1 MNNKDSLDREISRLG
16 FAAIA
21 LNGVIGA
28 GIFALPAVA
37 AARSGNFSPWL
48 FLFCAVLIMSVVLCF
63 SRAASFVS
71 DTGGPIQ
78 YASQAFGPF
87 AGFQTGWLTYIG
99 RLAALGANVKLMVIY
114 AGWFW
119 APLESGLAHNLAMA
133 LMFTILAT
141 SNVLGVRRSMA
152 VVYLFSALKLA
163 PLLLLVMVGLSHV
176 QPGLLIESGLPEIST
191 FGETV
196 LVLLYAF
203 VGFESAVVLAGE
215 ARDPR
220 RDIPRALTITVLTI
234 TVFYF
239 LIQWIS
245 ISALPGLA
253 NSKTP
258 LADVAAVVLGASGA
272 ALLTLGAILSIGG
285 NCSAAML
292 SAPRMTY
299 ALARMGSLPQWFGSV
314 HPRFHTPV
322 NSIVFYAIVAL
333 GLALSGSFVWLA
345 VVSTL
350 ARLLSYILSVAAL
363 PVLERTMEP
372 RADQFRLPGGY
383 LIPVVALVLCLW
395 LITYASLTA
404 WLTTVGFFLLGTGLY
419 FLSGKQS

>member
-1 MNNKDSLDREISRLG
+1 M
-16 FAAIA
+16 
-21 LNGVIGA
+21 
-28 GIFALPAVA
+28 
-37 AARSGNFSPWL
+37 
-48 FLFCAVLIMSVVLCF
+48 
-63 SRAASFVS
+63 
-71 DTGGPIQ
+71 
-78 YASQAFGPF
+78 
-87 AGFQTGWLTYIG
+87 
-99 RLAALGANVKLMVIY
+99 
-114 AGWFW
+114 
-119 APLESGLAHNLAMA
+119 
-133 LMFTILAT
+133 
-141 SNVLGVRRSMA
+141 
-152 VVYLFSALKLA
+152 KLA
-163 PLLLLVMVGLSHV
+163 PLLLLVMVGISHV
-176 QPGLLIESGLPEIST
+176 QPGLLIESELPEIST

-220 RDIPRALTITVLTI
+220 RDIPRALTITVLII

-239 LIQWIS
+239 LIQWVS

-253 NSKTP
+253 DSKTP

-272 ALLTLGAILSIGG
+272 ALLTFGAVFSIGG

-299 ALARMGSLPQWFGSV
+299 ALARMGSLPQWFGQV

-322 NSIVFYAIVAL
+322 NSTVFYAVVAF

-350 ARLLSYILSVAAL
+350 ARLLAYILSVAAL

-372 RADQFRLPGGY
+372 TEDQFRLPGGY
-383 LIPVVALVLCLW
+383 TILVVALVLCLW
-395 LITYASLTA
+395 LVTYASLAA
-404 WLTTVGFFLLGTGLY
+404 WLTTAGFFLLGTVLY
-419 FLSGKQS
+419 FLSGLKVSSETERVEESGKS